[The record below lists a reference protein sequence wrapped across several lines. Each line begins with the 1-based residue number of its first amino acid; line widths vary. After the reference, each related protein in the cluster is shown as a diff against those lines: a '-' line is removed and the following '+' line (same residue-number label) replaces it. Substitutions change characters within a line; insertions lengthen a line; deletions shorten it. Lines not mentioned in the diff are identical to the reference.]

1 MELHNLK
8 PAKGSVKK
16 SKKIIGRGQG
26 SGKGGTA
33 TRGHKGAQ
41 SRSGYKRKRNYEGGQ
56 TPLQMRLP
64 KRGFNNKFRKEYV
77 AINVSRLQEIGEK
90 YSVAE
95 INPEFLVSKGIVNKK
110 DLIKILGNGELNMAM
125 TVIAH
130 KYSNSA
136 KEKIE
141 AKGGSITLV

>member
-16 SKKIIGRGQG
+16 AKKIIGRGQG

-41 SRSGYKRKRNYEGGQ
+41 SRSGYKKKRNYEGGQ

-64 KRGFNNKFRKEYV
+64 KRGFKNRFRTAYV
-77 AINVSRLQEIGEK
+77 AINVCRLQIISEK
-90 YSVAE
+90 YSVNE
-95 INPEFLVSKGIVNKK
+95 INPEFLVSKGLVHKN
-110 DLIKILGNGELNMAM
+110 DLVKVLGNGELKVGL
-125 TVIAH
+125 TVVAH
-130 KYSNSA
+130 KFSTAA
-136 KEKIE
+136 KDKIE
-141 AKGGSITLV
+141 SNGGSITLV